1 MKLTGRAVIPQR
13 RCRYG
18 EVIATP
24 TASPVSK
31 KQLYAAES
39 LALLINRSVPTRRAP
54 SSRSSHFSVTIA
66 TELHDGCLS
75 ELPI

>member
-39 LALLINRSVPTRRAP
+39 LALLINRSVPT
-54 SSRSSHFSVTIA
+54 SSHLNVTIA
-66 TELHDGCLS
+66 TELH
-75 ELPI
+75 